1 MDNKKGV
8 LCRIEEPENMPVD
21 EDGNVAD
28 IISGPDSIPGRMNLG
43 RLYAPYFN
51 AAARDV
57 RRQILE
63 EMGYSR
69 HHAAEIGLEELLSID
84 EPKYRKGVETLLRFY
99 NITSP
104 RTFKEFTE
112 TLTNEEREQWMLTVL
127 NKAIYNYIP
136 IEDDGMS
143 DGDNLP
149 KKFLDEKVEALE
161 KTFKITYGPVTYVGR
176 SGKKVQTV
184 NKFRI
189 APLYFMLLDKIAD
202 TWLAADIGKHN
213 NFGIL
218 AAMNEDD
225 KFSTPW
231 RRTPP
236 RTIGETE
243 GRLYCMYG
251 GRAMIAEMM
260 DRSGNLETQKEIA
273 KTILEAEHPSKIK
286 KLIDRDKIPFG
297 NARPNQIL
305 HHIFRCMGFDVVF
318 KPEK

>member
-1 MDNKKGV
+1 
-8 LCRIEEPENMPVD
+8 MPVD

-57 RRQILE
+57 RRRMLEELGYDRHHKTPISLE
-63 EMGYSR
+63 EM
-69 HHAAEIGLEELLSID
+69 LSIP
-84 EPKYRKGVETLLRFY
+84 EEKYRTAVHTLLTFY
-99 NITSP
+99 NIVSP
-104 RTFKEFTE
+104 RTYKEYTE
-112 TLTNEEREQWMLTVL
+112 NLTNEEREEWMLTIL
-127 NKAIYNYIP
+127 NKALYNYIQ
-136 IEDDGMS
+136 IEDDGLS
-143 DGDNLP
+143 DDDAFP
-149 KKFLDEKVEALE
+149 KKFLDEKVQALE
-161 KTFKITYGPVTYVGR
+161 NTFKITYGPVSYVGR
-176 SGKKVQTV
+176 SGKRVTTI

-218 AAMNEDD
+218 APMNEDD

-260 DRSGNLETQKEIA
+260 DRSGNLATQKEMA
-273 KTILEAEHPSKIK
+273 KNILEAEHPSKIK
-286 KLIDRDKIPFG
+286 KLIDREQIPYG

-305 HHIFRCMGFDVVF
+305 HHIFRCMGFDVVY
-318 KPEK
+318 KPEKLDKEI